1 MKQIKALFLS
11 LEWSLASCLFKV
23 IFTPNSLGI
32 IGDWVLLFT
41 CILIAPFWTNQLIWM
56 PVVPGEDEC
65 SLFKWF
71 GRTRRETTVNKK
83 LRSIIG
89 SCGATCL
96 RTCECR
102 PVVVMCF
109 VSSINRTVFLSE
121 LLPRPHSTSD
131 HEPFLT
137 AAFGSREAE
146 RDLRAKAEQSL
157 LL

>member
-32 IGDWVLLFT
+32 LDILLFT
-41 CILIAPFWTNQLIWM
+41 CILIAPFCTNQIIWM

-71 GRTRRETTVNKK
+71 GRTRQEWQWTRNFTQW
-83 LRSIIG
+83 
-89 SCGATCL
+89 CGATCL
-96 RTCECR
+96 KTCECR

-109 VSSINRTVFLSE
+109 VSSINRAVFLSE

-137 AAFGSREAE
+137 AASGSREAE
-146 RDLRAKAEQSL
+146 RDLRAKADQSL